1 MQVAMKLDEIIK
13 AIRRNAINDF
23 LIEEMSDTDYEKI
36 ILYGEY
42 SVGIDTNYRF
52 FKFKRGMKEILN
64 DNGITYERLCS
75 LKELGF
81 LIDYYLSKY
90 DRKTDDVLAID
101 IIDHIQ
107 NPDF

>member
-1 MQVAMKLDEIIK
+1 MKLDEIIK
-13 AIRRNAINDF
+13 AIRRHTIND
-23 LIEEMSDTDYEKI
+23 LLVEDLSEMDHEKI
-36 ILYGEY
+36 ILYAEY
-42 SVGIDTNYRF
+42 SVGIDTIYHL

-64 DNGITYERLCS
+64 DNGMTYERLCS

-90 DRKTDDVLAID
+90 DRKTDDILAID